1 MKSILISGANGF
13 LGSHLFNFFSKKNQ
27 FKTFGLIRSS
37 SEISRIK
44 SNKLKNL
51 ILIDKIDFEKIF
63 KTKATH
69 VPSGQHAL
77 NKEYYKKIEAMQ
89 FTIAH
94 DDGQKLNTAVN
105 ADIIIL
111 GVSRTSKT
119 PTSIYLGERG
129 YKVSNIPLVLH
140 QELPDEIFNSKAL
153 KVGLTIETERL

>member
-1 MKSILISGANGF
+1 
-13 LGSHLFNFFSKKNQ
+13 
-27 FKTFGLIRSS
+27 
-37 SEISRIK
+37 
-44 SNKLKNL
+44 
-51 ILIDKIDFEKIF
+51 
-63 KTKATH
+63 
-69 VPSGQHAL
+69 
-77 NKEYYKKIEAMQ
+77 MQ

-153 KVGLTIETERL
+153 KVGLTIETDRLKDIRKTRINILNDKKSSTYTNQTIIDDEIKESKKMFQLKKIPVIDVTRKSVEETAASIIKIYEIIKK

>member
-1 MKSILISGANGF
+1 
-13 LGSHLFNFFSKKNQ
+13 
-27 FKTFGLIRSS
+27 
-37 SEISRIK
+37 
-44 SNKLKNL
+44 
-51 ILIDKIDFEKIF
+51 
-63 KTKATH
+63 
-69 VPSGQHAL
+69 
-77 NKEYYKKIEAMQ
+77 MQ

-140 QELPDEIFNSKAL
+140 QKLPDEIFNSKAL
-153 KVGLTIETERL
+153 KVGLTIETDRLKDIRKTRINILNDKKSSTYTNQTIIDDEIKESKKMFQLKKIPMIDVTRKSVEETAASIIKIYEIIKK